1 MKAIRSLAAHLSLL
15 LTIVNS
21 AAFAQNNI
29 LNNGGFETGTM
40 CYGHWIWGKED
51 WAGDYKFRLST
62 DAHSGEYS
70 AEIACEG
77 ADCIKAAIYSDKI
90 PVHPGETYILSAY
103 AKCPMGT
110 HSFMHVPDTADG
122 NVAVPFTCDN
132 KWNQAKLVFT
142 AAPKADYAFYYFFN
156 ADKAWLRVDD
166 VVLTFADGTAP
177 KYQPLHAGQRDVK
190 IAGQNVLVDGA
201 PFLSLGFFD
210 VGYTDLAAVAKTGAN
225 TINGG
230 LVQHSAADCFNT
242 GQKSYLDQVY
252 ELGMNFISGSS
263 TAARLETPAIFST
276 IAKIFAPHLANIGWF
291 LSDEPDHPKVN
302 WIQISPSTLIAEH
315 TSLKSATDLPD
326 MSDFQ
331 MGAYGN
337 AGDIA
342 PYAAASDIWM
352 GEPYGADFATLTHA
366 VNLFNSLSAKP
377 IWLAQDDID
386 APLIVPKAYWAIIA
400 GATGIHYFTWQIF
413 KKDPAKLAA
422 TQQVFG
428 ELRPL
433 TNAIFGD
440 KLDALVKAPAGIA
453 SMSRFDAAANTAYI
467 LSANGR
473 AENINASFAVEGLEA
488 GQTIR
493 VLNENRSIM
502 AGAGSFT
509 DTFAGVSR
517 HVYAV
522 DCKASAGAAAH
533 WGFCHR

>member
-1 MKAIRSLAAHLSLL
+1 MKTMRSLVAHVSLL
-15 LTIVNS
+15 LTTVNS

-29 LNNGGFETGTM
+29 LNNGGFEAGTM
-40 CYGHWIWGKED
+40 CYAHWIWGKED

-90 PVHPGETYILSAY
+90 PVQPGKKYRLSAY
-103 AKCPMGT
+103 AKCPSGT
-110 HSFMHVPDTADG
+110 HSFMYVPDAAEG
-122 NVAVPFTCDN
+122 NVSEDFDCDN
-132 KWNQAKLVFT
+132 KWHQAKLEFT
-142 AAPKADYAFYYFFN
+142 AAPKADYALYYFFN
-156 ADKAWLRVDD
+156 ADKSWLRVDD
-166 VVLTFADGTAP
+166 VSLTFADRSATQ
-177 KYQPLHAGQRDVK
+177 YQPLHVGQRDVK
-190 IAGQNVLVDGA
+190 IEGQNVLVDGA

-210 VGYTDLAAVAKTGAN
+210 VGYNDLAEVAKSGAN

-230 LVQHSAADCFNT
+230 LTQHTAADCFNT
-242 GQKSYLDQVY
+242 RQKSYLDQVY
-252 ELGMNFISGSS
+252 ELGLAFVPGSPTS
-263 TAARLETPAIFST
+263 SRLETPAVFST
-276 IAKIFAPHLANIGWF
+276 IAKTFAPHLANIVWF
-291 LSDEPDHPKVN
+291 LSDEPDHPKVK
-302 WIQISPSTLIAEH
+302 WLHIPAAILVAEH
-315 TSLKSATDLPD
+315 TALKSATALPD

-331 MGAYGN
+331 MAAYGN

-342 PYAAASDIWM
+342 PYADASDIWM
-352 GEPYGADFATLTHA
+352 GEPYGTDFATLNHA
-366 VNLFNSLSAKP
+366 VNLFNSIRTKP

-400 GATGIHYFTWQIF
+400 GATGIHYFTWEIF

-422 TQQVFG
+422 AQQAFG
-428 ELRPL
+428 ELKQFK
-433 TNAIFGD
+433 NAIFGD
-440 KLDALVKAPAGIA
+440 KLDALVKASAGIV

-488 GQTIR
+488 GRTIR
-493 VLNENRSIM
+493 VLNEGRSIV
-502 AGAGSFT
+502 AGAGSFG

-522 DCKASAGAAAH
+522 DCKATAGAAH
-533 WGFCHR
+533 WDFCHR